1 MKQIIIITSIL
12 FSVIFTNGQSLDAL
26 LKKSTNEF
34 SKINKGSQVSSNE
47 ISNGLK
53 EALSIGVTKGTNLL
67 SQPDGFF
74 ANAALK
80 ILLPPEAKKI
90 ESTLRSVGMGKQ
102 VDEAILN
109 MNRAAEDACKS
120 ATPIFTNAIKQMT
133 VTDAI
138 GILKGADTAATSY
151 LQAKTTAELTNAFRP
166 IIDNSL
172 QKTNANNQW
181 KVLVNAYNQFSL
193 KKINPDLA
201 SYVTEKSLSGIYQ
214 QIAIE
219 EKEIR
224 KNPAART
231 TDLLKKVFLN

>member
-1 MKQIIIITSIL
+1 MKQLAIITSL
-12 FSVIFTNGQSLDAL
+12 FFSVIYTRAQSLDAL
-26 LKKSTNEF
+26 LKKSTTEL
-34 SKINKGSQVSSNE
+34 SKGIKGVPVSSNE

-53 EALSIGVTKGTNLL
+53 EALSIGVTKGANLL

-80 ILLPPEAKKI
+80 ILLPPEAKKV
-90 ESTLRSVGMGKQ
+90 ESTLRTIGMGKQ
-102 VDEAILN
+102 VDEAILS

-138 GILKGADTAATSY
+138 EILKGADTAATKY
-151 LQAKTTAELTNAFRP
+151 LQVKTTTELTNAFRP
-166 IIDNSL
+166 VIETSL
-172 QKTNANNQW
+172 QKTNATSQW
-181 KVLVNAYNQFSL
+181 KTLVNAYNQISF

-201 SYVTEKSLSGIYQ
+201 GYVTEKSLNGIYQ

-231 TDLLKKVFLN
+231 TDLLKKVFSN